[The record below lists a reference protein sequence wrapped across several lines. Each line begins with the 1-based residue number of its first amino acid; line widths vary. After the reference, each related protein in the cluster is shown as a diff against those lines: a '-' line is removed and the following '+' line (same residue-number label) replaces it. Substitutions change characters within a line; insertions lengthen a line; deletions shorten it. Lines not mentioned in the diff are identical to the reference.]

1 MNGRETP
8 LSRLFGGL
16 IVVRL
21 WCCSTTFCP
30 DAVRQIAA
38 ANQRGRNFANRRSK
52 PQANCPPPP
61 KALVNLYAASR
72 NWVGRSVVIFI
83 CMEGVQSR
91 EQWIIQLVISQQLIS
106 NCSVSLTQVWQR
118 PAVVP
123 RERWGPLRFSPMLS
137 RRLRV
142 SVGTWYDYT

>member
-1 MNGRETP
+1 MDERRRYHGSSGASSWCVCGVAVPRSVQMLCDKSPQRINV
-8 LSRLFGGL
+8 GG
-16 IVVRL
+16 I
-21 WCCSTTFCP
+21 SPTE
-30 DAVRQIAA
+30 DQSHKQIA
-38 ANQRGRNFANRRSK
+38 
-52 PQANCPPPP
+52 PPPP

-72 NWVGRSVVIFI
+72 NWVGRSAVIFI